1 MPTEVEPE
9 IDGTDDRSLFNSY
22 GIAVPGA
29 NPDWISQA
37 FIDDDFVKDCEAHQ
51 DRPFLRTTVVPTI
64 GHRVELTVFLK
75 DRTKRRLPFRLSGE
89 VVGVGPLPVINVD
102 GDDTAD
108 TVRKTIICTE
118 EKDEDSSTS
127 SSNED
132 DDDDDTCTPSNSPVK
147 KKTKRSTSRK
157 TITTTTTNNNNDNN
171 NDNNNN
177 NNNKSSTTNTT
188 TVKIWRP
195 STSPTD
201 TGHSNGSMYCADAVR
216 YVMTREVV
224 QHQQTPTV
232 ELLMEWNQL
241 GMDTKEWI
249 YDFVLEK
256 FGSLHGQEV
265 VVEGRLNFDY
275 EMRRGS
281 ENGPWAD
288 LIPFDGRDLWQFT
301 LINNDSHEDNMWQAD
316 PASFV
321 NLGRKERARCWPWS
335 EGDELPFR
343 RTGADAPMTGNGPN
357 GAISVHVNLGPFLS
371 HKRESNDPKSYQASA
386 A

>member
-51 DRPFLRTTVVPTI
+51 DRPFLRTAVVPTI

-132 DDDDDTCTPSNSPVK
+132 DDDDDTF
-147 KKTKRSTSRK
+147 
-157 TITTTTTNNNNDNN
+157 
-171 NDNNNN
+171 
-177 NNNKSSTTNTT
+177 
-188 TVKIWRP
+188 KIWRP

-321 NLGRKERARCWPWS
+321 NLGREERARCWPWS
-335 EGDELPFR
+335 EGE
-343 RTGADAPMTGNGPN
+343 
-357 GAISVHVNLGPFLS
+357 
-371 HKRESNDPKSYQASA
+371 
-386 A
+386 